1 MISLAAV
8 SEQDSG
14 FLHIALAQEDGQD
27 PISSSIIEQLQK
39 EPSLIRYTLCADAK
53 EAAARFAAEGKRFD
67 VIVVDPPRKGCDL
80 ATLNAIVEMAP
91 PRLVY
96 VSCNAATLARDLKIL
111 EEKGFK
117 TQSATPV
124 DLFPRTHHVES
135 VALLTRSTTI

>member
-1 MISLAAV
+1 MTLFTRLKSTGIIS
-8 SEQDSG
+8 
-14 FLHIALAQEDGQD
+14 FF
-27 PISSSIIEQLQK
+27 
-39 EPSLIRYTLCADAK
+39 CADAK

-80 ATLNAIVEMAP
+80 ATLNAIAEMAP

-111 EEKGFK
+111 EEKGYK

-124 DLFPRTHHVES
+124 DLFPRTHHVECA
-135 VALLTRSTTI
+135 ALLCRE